1 MKEKVN
7 DISTRDLTLKQL
19 NVLAAIARTGK
30 ITAAAD
36 VLGVTPPA
44 VTAQL
49 KLLEVQTGTA
59 LFDRTPA
66 GMRMTDAGR
75 YVLGIQSRMQSL
87 LDECRDG
94 LMEMRGLSRGRIVI
108 GAASNAKY
116 FAPRIL
122 AAFAKTHAAV
132 DIDLTI
138 ANRQTIAAA
147 LEELRID
154 IAIMGRPVDMATFN
168 GEILGPHPHVFIAAP
183 GHPLVRRSRLAL
195 EDLASETLL
204 LRERGSGTRLLL
216 ERILLNAQVEMRAS
230 MQIGDNEAVKQ
241 AAIANL
247 GIAFVSAHTISAE
260 VAAKQ
265 LAILPLQGF
274 PIIRQWYAV
283 HAKSKALMPA
293 GIAMWNFLTTEGS
306 AYLPDAAKSARLATS
321 AT

>member
-19 NVLAAIARTGK
+19 NVLAAIAHTGK
-30 ITAAAD
+30 ITGAAD

-49 KLLEVQTGTA
+49 KLLEVQTGSA

-66 GMRMTDAGR
+66 GMRLTDAGR

-94 LMEMRGLSRGRIVI
+94 LMEMRGLSRGRLVV
-108 GAASNAKY
+108 GAVTNAKY
-116 FAPRIL
+116 FVPRIL
-122 AAFAKTHAAV
+122 AAFAQSHAAV

-138 ANRQTIAAA
+138 ANRQTIASA
-147 LEELRID
+147 LDELRID
-154 IAIMGRPVDMATFN
+154 IAIMGRPVDMSAVN
-168 GEILGPHPHVFIAAP
+168 GEIIGSHPHVFIAAP
-183 GHPLVRRSRLAL
+183 NHRLVRRSRLLL

-216 ERILLNAQVEMRAS
+216 ERTLLNSQVEMRAS
-230 MQIGDNEAVKQ
+230 MQIGDNEAIKQ
-241 AAIANL
+241 AVMANL
-247 GIAFVSAHTISAE
+247 GIAFVSAHTIMAE
-260 VAAKQ
+260 ITAKQ
-265 LAILPLQGF
+265 VAVLPLQGF

-293 GIAMWNFLTTEGS
+293 GIAMWNFLRTDAS
-306 AYLPDAAKSARLATS
+306 AYLPEIAANAHLAAS